1 MIEFGLTRHEVA
13 ALPPDV
19 RKGSALPAGL
29 PSLFRG
35 YAPLPVRGAASQT
48 SKYIIGKAQ
57 PFRTSGGIAATNP
70 LRHRLRLE
78 GRKIASRV
86 LITIVAILLT
96 CAAAMSQEIP
106 EGVNYKAA
114 PESVNAAA
122 KSALQTSLASD
133 SFPEEMFGD
142 VTVCG
147 PMLWKA
153 LKPSADKVLLGAK
166 PVIAMITDPESIHAE
181 GKRIMSADE
190 RRAFWSLW
198 RNKYPGLKNAN
209 IRKARADELSFYWAT
224 IPFDIEEPLFVV
236 DTNSERFIVHLL
248 NKQQKITLF
257 WIELVG
263 DLRTLKNK

>member
-1 MIEFGLTRHEVA
+1 MIEI
-13 ALPPDV
+13 
-19 RKGSALPAGL
+19 GSN
-29 PSLFRG
+29 R
-35 YAPLPVRGAASQT
+35 T
-48 SKYIIGKAQ
+48 KAQ
-57 PFRTSGGIAATNP
+57 PLRIRSGSGVRQIA
-70 LRHRLRLE
+70 LRMLT
-78 GRKIASRV
+78 G
-86 LITIVAILLT
+86 IVAILVT
-96 CAAAMSQEIP
+96 CGAITAQEIP
-106 EGVNYKAA
+106 EGVIYKAA

-133 SFPEEMFGD
+133 SFPEEIFGD
-142 VTVCG
+142 VMVCG

-166 PVIAMITDPESIHAE
+166 PVMALITDPESIHAE

-190 RRAFWSLW
+190 RKAFWSLW
-198 RNKYPGLKNAN
+198 RNKYPALKNAT

-263 DLRTLKNK
+263 DLRTLKTK